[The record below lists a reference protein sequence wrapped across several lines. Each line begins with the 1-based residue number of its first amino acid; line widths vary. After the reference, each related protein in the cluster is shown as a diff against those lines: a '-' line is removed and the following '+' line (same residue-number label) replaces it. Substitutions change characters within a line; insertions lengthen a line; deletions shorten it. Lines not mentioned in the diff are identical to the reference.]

1 MVAAVWRSSRSSRSS
16 PRSPHSLFFFLFFLF
31 LYELHAQNHQQAC
44 KCFHHELM
52 NPQMHITCKL
62 GVVFFHKHCKEN
74 NNNRGAQW
82 WHLWSDRQ
90 VSPLCLHMDDIFDVI
105 SFCCTLARRKDAAA
119 LKRTRGEA
127 PAPTS
132 LYLRHALY
140 ALTHMSLWYLCIT
153 VCPQQQQS
161 GVQEQKQEM
170 LTGESLNRRNQTS
183 GLDWKV
189 AAKDKNNI
197 TVASYEKNSK
207 QSNRSARPLWKCT
220 WVHKFHQRNT
230 IQVCFCC
237 LRIL

>member
-1 MVAAVWRSSRSSRSS
+1 
-16 PRSPHSLFFFLFFLF
+16 
-31 LYELHAQNHQQAC
+31 
-44 KCFHHELM
+44 M
-52 NPQMHITCKL
+52 NPQITCKL
-62 GVVFFHKHCKEN
+62 GVVFFQKHCKEN
-74 NNNRGAQW
+74 NNNRGAEW
-82 WHLWSDRQ
+82 WHLWLDRQ

-105 SFCCTLARRKDAAA
+105 SFCCTLAKRKDAAA
-119 LKRTRGEA
+119 LKHTQGEA

-183 GLDWKV
+183 GADWKV

-197 TVASYEKNSK
+197 TVASYKKNSK

-220 WVHKFHQRNT
+220 WVQKFHQQNT

-237 LRIL
+237 VRIL